1 MRDMTEEEYDAL
13 DERLTSTVPT
23 LGHTGTGF
31 FSRKGF
37 QVVGLDETSAKI
49 LNAKAIA
56 SHQTPSQVIASM
68 LRNELTVVQE
78 GNLRPTGSVEVHAQ
92 S

>member
-1 MRDMTEEEYDAL
+1 MRDMTDEEYDAL
-13 DERLTSTVPT
+13 DERLTKTVPT

-37 QVVGLDETSAKI
+37 QVVFLDEKTAQI

-56 SHQTPSQVIASM
+56 SQKTPSEIVAS
-68 LRNELTVVQE
+68 LIREE
-78 GNLRPTGSVEVHAQ
+78 
-92 S
+92 

>member
-1 MRDMTEEEYDAL
+1 MCDMNEEKYDAL
-13 DERLTSTVPT
+13 DERLTKTVPA

-37 QVVGLDETSAKI
+37 QVIGLDETTAKI

-56 SHQTPSQVIASM
+56 SRQTPSEIIASM
-68 LRNELTVVQE
+68 LKKELTMS
-78 GNLRPTGSVEVHAQ
+78 LHD
-92 S
+92 

>member
-1 MRDMTEEEYDAL
+1 MRDMTEEEYAAL
-13 DERLTSTVPT
+13 DKRLTDTVPT

-31 FSRKGF
+31 FSRKSS
-37 QVVGLDETSAKI
+37 QVVCLDENTAKI

-56 SHQTPSQVIASM
+56 SRKLPSEIIAAL
-68 LRNELTVVQE
+68 LRNELTAA
-78 GNLRPTGSVEVHAQ
+78 HAQ